1 VEHSQRASA
10 LLDRLI
16 YLSDGVFAIAMTL
29 LAIEL
34 MLPAVSSADPSE
46 MARALASLWPKYL
59 SFLISFVVI
68 ASYWMSHQRIFTYI
82 VRTDTRLVWLNMLLL
97 LLIAFQPFPTSVLG
111 SYSNTPAVTFYAGT
125 LLVTGVIV
133 LAMWVYAT
141 TNHRLVVHSL
151 SARMIRQTTVR
162 AAAAPVVFLVS
173 IFIAQANANLAE
185 YFWLTIA
192 VIFGVLRWA
201 FRDGG

>member
-1 VEHSQRASA
+1 VEDSQRASA
-10 LLDRLI
+10 LMDRLI
-16 YLSDGVFAIAMTL
+16 FLSDGVFAIAMTL

-34 MLPAVSSADPSE
+34 MLPALSSSDPSE
-46 MARALASLWPKYL
+46 LTRALASLWPKYL

-68 ASYWMSHQRIFTYI
+68 ASYWMSHQRIFRYI
-82 VRTDTRLVWLNMLLL
+82 VRTDARLVWLNMLLL

-111 SYSNTPAVTFYAGT
+111 TYSSTPAVTFYAGT
-125 LLVTGVIV
+125 LVVTGVLV

-141 TNHRLVVHSL
+141 TNHRLVAHSL
-151 SARMIRQTTVR
+151 SARQIRRTTIG
-162 AAAAPVVFLVS
+162 AAAAPLVFLVS

-192 VIFGVLRWA
+192 LIAGVLRWA
-201 FRDGG
+201 FRDGS